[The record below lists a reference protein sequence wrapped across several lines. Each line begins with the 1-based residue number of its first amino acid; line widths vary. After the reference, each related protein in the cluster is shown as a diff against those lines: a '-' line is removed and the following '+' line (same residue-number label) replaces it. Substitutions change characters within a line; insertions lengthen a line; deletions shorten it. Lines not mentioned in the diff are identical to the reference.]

1 MNYPYIHKFKN
12 IAMTSI
18 SIISRIRCH
27 YKIENFL
34 VNIRTKILNMLTNN
48 LSFGH
53 KNPNLLTH
61 QLFQFTTIIIASKLV
76 TKRIENNF

>member
-1 MNYPYIHKFKN
+1 
-12 IAMTSI
+12 MTSI

-61 QLFQFTTIIIASKLV
+61 QLFQFILLLLLV
-76 TKRIENNF
+76 NL